1 MLTSFD
7 SQMMARA
14 LQLAEL
20 GRYSTRP
27 NPSVGCVLVSQQ
39 KIVAEGR
46 TRPAGGDHAEV
57 DALRQCTDNKGV
69 HAYVTLEPCSHQGR
83 TGPCSQA
90 LIEAGVAVVFVA
102 MRDPNPDVS
111 GTGIEQ
117 LRAAGISVVEMPLE
131 AVARPINAGFFQR
144 METGRPRV
152 RLKMASSLDGRTAMA
167 NGESQWITGPAARA
181 DVQRW
186 RALSGAIVTG
196 VGTVLQDDPALT
208 VRESGYDIPQQPL
221 RVIVDSKLR
230 TPLHS
235 KILQQQGVTLIAHCS
250 EEPGTELARQGAQL
264 LGLPAND
271 GRVDLPALMS
281 ELARRQCN
289 DILVE
294 CGAELTGSLLAAQ
307 WVDEILLYMAPALLG
322 SAARPLAQL
331 PFTAMAQKLELD
343 IEDVRQVGA
352 DLRLQLRPRYQVTG
366 ATAS

>member
-1 MLTSFD
+1 MLTRFD

-14 LQLAEL
+14 LRLAEL

-27 NPSVGCVLVSQQ
+27 NPSVGCVLVRQQ
-39 KIVAEGR
+39 QIVAEGR

-57 DALRQCTDNKGV
+57 DALRQCSDSRGV

-83 TGPCSQA
+83 TGPCTQA
-90 LIEAGVAVVFVA
+90 LIEAGVAAVFVA
-102 MRDPNPDVS
+102 MRDPNPAVS
-111 GTGIEQ
+111 GAGIEQ
-117 LRAAGISVVEMPLE
+117 LRAAGISVTEMPLQ

-144 METGRPRV
+144 MESGRPRV
-152 RLKMASSLDGRTAMA
+152 RLKLASSLDGRTAMA
-167 NGESQWITGPAARA
+167 SGESQWITGPAARA

-208 VRESGYDIPQQPL
+208 VRDPDYDIPAQPL

-230 TPLHS
+230 TPPHS
-235 KILQQQGVTLIAHCS
+235 KILQQQGETLIAHCS
-250 EEPGTELARQGAQL
+250 TEPAADLVQQGAQL
-264 LGLPAND
+264 LKLPANS
-271 GRVDLPALMS
+271 GRVDLPALIG

-294 CGAELTGSLLAAQ
+294 CGAELAGSLLAAQ
-307 WVDEILLYMAPALLG
+307 CVDEILLYIAPALLG
-322 SAARPLAQL
+322 SAARPLALL

-343 IEDVRQVGA
+343 IEDVRQLGA
-352 DLRLQLRPRYQVTG
+352 DLRLQLRPRYQATE

>member
-1 MLTSFD
+1 MVTGFD

-27 NPSVGCVLVSQQ
+27 NPTVGCVLVRQQ
-39 KIVAEGR
+39 QVVAEGR

-57 DALRQCTDNKGV
+57 DALRQCTDTRGV

-83 TGPCSQA
+83 TGPCTQA
-90 LIEAGVAVVFVA
+90 LIEAGVAAVFVA
-102 MRDPNPDVS
+102 MRDPNPAVS

-117 LRAAGISVVEMPLE
+117 LRAAGISVTEMPLE

-152 RLKMASSLDGRTAMA
+152 RLKLASSLDGRTAMA
-167 NGESQWITGPAARA
+167 SGESQWITGPAARA

-208 VRESGYDIPQQPL
+208 VRNPEYDIPQQPL
-221 RVIVDSKLR
+221 RVIVDSQLR
-230 TPLHS
+230 TPAHS
-235 KILQQQGVTLIAHCS
+235 QILQQDGVTLIAHCS
-250 EEPGTELARQGAQL
+250 AASGAALIERGAQL
-264 LGLPAND
+264 LALPAIE
-271 GRVDLPALMS
+271 GRVDLDALMS
-281 ELARRQCN
+281 ELAQRQCN

-294 CGAELTGSLLAAQ
+294 CGAELAGSLLAARR
-307 WVDEILLYMAPALLG
+307 VDEILLYMAPALLG

-331 PFTAMAQKLELD
+331 PLTTMDQKLELD
-343 IEDVRQVGA
+343 VQDVRRVGA
-352 DLRLQLRPRYQVTG
+352 DLRLQLQPRYQATG
-366 ATAS
+366 AAAP